1 MSRYSHYK
9 RAYMS
14 RNTALYVLSSFSS
27 LMYLFSSSS
36 NHVSLFHWYCNTL
49 LRIKYHL
56 RVYQFFVFVL
66 PEFSVILCK
75 DIQSRAF
82 LFFSWP
88 YCRCGFVFLQLW
100 FSIWNTMSVRGVFY
114 LLFLHCS
121 SLTRIAFNLRHA
133 F

>member
-56 RVYQFFVFVL
+56 RVYQFFVLVL

-82 LFFSWP
+82 LFFFVAILPMWFRFSSTMIFHLKYDKCTWSFLFFIP
-88 YCRCGFVFLQLW
+88 SLFVFNQ
-100 FSIWNTMSVRGVFY
+100 NSV
-114 LLFLHCS
+114 
-121 SLTRIAFNLRHA
+121 
-133 F
+133 